1 MSIFTVLVIYL
12 KEEADLIVYR
22 LSAKLLQ
29 AFTEFDRRDRIGSI
43 PVEDSKSSFHEKWLY
58 LKSNSKVLN

>member
-12 KEEADLIVYR
+12 KEEADLIIYR

-29 AFTEFDRRDRIGSI
+29 AFTELDRRDRIGSI
-43 PVEDSKSSFHEKWLY
+43 PVEDPESSFHEKWLC
-58 LKSNSKVLN
+58 LKKKKQ